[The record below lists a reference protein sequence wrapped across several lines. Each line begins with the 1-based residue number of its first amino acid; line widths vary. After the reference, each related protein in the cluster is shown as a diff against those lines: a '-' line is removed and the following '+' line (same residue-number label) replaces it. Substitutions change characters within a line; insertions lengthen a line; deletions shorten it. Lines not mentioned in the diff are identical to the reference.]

1 MADWKIRRR
10 HGECSRCEAAFED
23 GQRLASLLRIDEED
37 DVLREDVCEACWK
50 AGDPDSYLFWWF
62 TRHHPTRSKTVQL
75 DLGSLER
82 LFMELGSRE
91 EGSLRE
97 LRYLLC
103 LLLMR
108 KRKLKLIRVL
118 RGKDGER
125 LILRRPRRQEEIEV
139 HVFDF
144 TTERLEEL
152 RSRLQEVLD
161 GAGPLA
167 GDELP
172 GGESDEEG
180 AEPSEAEPT
189 TDDEAALD
197 GDALDGAAPSLA
209 DELTAVVDGIDGEPE
224 PPQGSSGPD
233 SEAAATDGLDPS
245 DAETEPT
252 PAS

>member
-37 DVLREDVCEACWK
+37 DLLREDLCEACWK
-50 AGDPDSYLFWWF
+50 AGDPESYLFWWF

-118 RGKDGER
+118 RGKEGER
-125 LILRRPRRQEEIEV
+125 LILRRPRRQEELAV

-172 GGESDEEG
+172 GGESAREEG
-180 AEPSEAEPT
+180 EVESPQEDESSLDESSLDDAE
-189 TDDEAALD
+189 
-197 GDALDGAAPSLA
+197 PSLA
-209 DELTAVVDGIDGEPE
+209 DELTAVVDGIDG
-224 PPQGSSGPD
+224 
-233 SEAAATDGLDPS
+233 AAESRKGGADADPAADAGLDAS
-245 DAETEPT
+245 AAEAERTT
-252 PAS
+252 AT